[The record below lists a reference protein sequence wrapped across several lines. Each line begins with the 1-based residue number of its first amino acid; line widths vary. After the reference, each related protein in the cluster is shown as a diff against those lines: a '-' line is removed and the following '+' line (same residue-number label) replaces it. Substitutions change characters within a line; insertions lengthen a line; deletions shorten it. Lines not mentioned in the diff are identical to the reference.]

1 MRGMTQV
8 GEQSVVAYLGN
19 LKPLFV
25 DKCKKEGVSASEG
38 LRQLVV
44 EALQTRETS
53 YKIEPDE
60 PEEVCIGVQVR
71 FTPSELAAAKAC
83 AIASGL
89 SLQKWYASLLRG
101 YLTRLPQFGQYELE
115 ALGES
120 NRRLAQM
127 VRQLRGSEFASIGE
141 SNRWDDV
148 VSELRKHLK
157 HVAVLITCNRDRWR
171 LSPDD

>member
-25 DKCKKEGVSASEG
+25 GKCKKDGVSASEG
-38 LRQLVV
+38 LRRLVV
-44 EALQTRETS
+44 EALNTKEAS
-53 YKIEPDE
+53 YKIEPVE
-60 PEEVCIGVQVR
+60 PEEVSIGVQVR

-83 AIASGL
+83 ATASGL

-120 NRRLAQM
+120 NRRIAQM
-127 VRQLRGSEFASIGE
+127 VRQLRGCEFASINEAIRG
-141 SNRWDDV
+141 DDI
-148 VSELRKHLK
+148 VSELRAHLK
-157 HVAVLITCNRDRWR
+157 HVAVLMTCNRDRWR